1 MARKYAPARKSAAAE
16 HGKRIALKGPN
27 CWNEFFKT
35 KEVRE
40 VFRGNKGIDNEEA
53 REKVSS
59 MWHGKTKEE
68 QRAYVTASAPLTVA
82 EQVLDVDGMRPS
94 TGNQGRRTN
103 LDSLLTA
110 EEKALDD
117 DSEEENFSANPPSSV
132 ARNLASILETPH
144 LRSTVSFKKDSV
156 TVEEHMDEWLK
167 QATRL
172 GARHSAEFII
182 FGVSNHLGPHA
193 FQFMRSTPGATPF
206 LQFSLDSDQKKHYP
220 ARFQSFITGHTES
233 ELAAL
238 ARPKKKRCA
247 RNGMSVTDR
256 MHQLISYKVVIAP
269 NARINP
275 SWIMKPSRF
284 LSGPQMQMLHLDLDS
299 QLIDLVR
306 IPRVPFPKPSHVNLP
321 KRSRV
326 NNSISH
332 SSSSSPEGT
341 NTGGNGNSS
350 LGTGEHESICASV
363 FKLVL

>member
-1 MARKYAPARKSAAAE
+1 
-16 HGKRIALKGPN
+16 
-27 CWNEFFKT
+27 
-35 KEVRE
+35 
-40 VFRGNKGIDNEEA
+40 
-53 REKVSS
+53 
-59 MWHGKTKEE
+59 
-68 QRAYVTASAPLTVA
+68 
-82 EQVLDVDGMRPS
+82 
-94 TGNQGRRTN
+94 
-103 LDSLLTA
+103 
-110 EEKALDD
+110 
-117 DSEEENFSANPPSSV
+117 
-132 ARNLASILETPH
+132 
-144 LRSTVSFKKDSV
+144 
-156 TVEEHMDEWLK
+156 MDEWLK

-193 FQFMRSTPGATPF
+193 FQFMQSTPGATPF
-206 LQFSLDSDQKKHYP
+206 LQFSLDSNQKKHYP

-233 ELAAL
+233 KLAAL

-256 MHQLISYKVVIAP
+256 MHQLINEATSGIREKWPWTDTQAHLADIGYKVVIAP
-269 NARINP
+269 KARINP

-306 IPRVPFPKPSHVNLP
+306 IPRVPFPKPLRVNLP
-321 KRSRV
+321 KRLRV

-350 LGTGEHESICASV
+350 LGTGEH
-363 FKLVL
+363 